1 MQSKSFFWIK
11 KINVYKIDQEAFNSI
26 PGLPIAYWI
35 PEEQL
40 SLFENAKMLSYF
52 AKPKQGLATA
62 DNNRFLRN
70 WYEIDH
76 AKFLC

>member
-1 MQSKSFFWIK
+1 
-11 KINVYKIDQEAFNSI
+11 
-26 PGLPIAYWI
+26 
-35 PEEQL
+35 
-40 SLFENAKMLSYF
+40 MLSYF

-76 AKFLC
+76 ANFCVSATSMQTALSSGCKWFPTQKVVILDVGMGIMNL